1 MKTFFKITSIVV
13 ISVFCLTSC
22 DNEPLSDDIELN
34 NPSTPGGVDITSEN
48 ILGTWEVSDQ
58 NIEILQTI
66 SISFQDESVNE
77 EQSINMNQQSGD
89 INLTFT
95 DDGQYTSS
103 GSATLIVTGEQSGQ
117 SFPETTETGINNFT
131 SGTWSISDGVLT
143 LVSAESEGNYTIVSF
158 TGTTMDLFSNE
169 ELPSFSAILE
179 SGDIPDITDLTSGF
193 EDFPD
198 FNFDVEQDFEAE
210 FSLTKVE

>member
-1 MKTFFKITSIVV
+1 MKTFFKVTGIFV
-13 ISVFCLTSC
+13 ISIFCLTSC

-48 ILGTWEVSDQ
+48 ILGTWEVTDQ

-66 SISFQDESVNE
+66 SISFQDESIND

-89 INLTFT
+89 ISLTFT
-95 DDGQYTSS
+95 DDGQFTSS

-143 LVSAESEGNYTIVSF
+143 LISAESEGNYTIVSF

-169 ELPSFSAILE
+169 ELPSYSTILE

-193 EDFPD
+193 ENFPD
-198 FNFDVEQDFEAE
+198 FNFDVEQTFEAE